1 MTNLFNSALNIAACK
16 AGINMQLV
24 VENKIIELDKEG
36 FLKNLS
42 DWNKEV
48 ATEVA
53 IKENIVLTAEHWEI
67 IELLRD
73 FYQQF
78 QISPS
83 MRALV
88 KRTEQLLG
96 TDKGRSVYLLQL
108 FPTSPAKIA
117 SKIAGLPKP
126 PNCL

>member
-1 MTNLFNSALNIAACK
+1 MDLYSSVSNIAASK
-16 AGINMQLV
+16 AGTSMQL
-24 VENKIIELDKEG
+24 IIEGKNIALDKEG
-36 FLKNLS
+36 FLKSLS
-42 DWNKEV
+42 DWNREV
-48 ATEVA
+48 ATEIA
-53 IKENIVLTAEHWEI
+53 ARENIVLTAEHWEI
-67 IELLRD
+67 IELLRE
-73 FYQQF
+73 FYQVF

-96 TDKGRSVYLLQL
+96 TTKGRSIYLLQL
-108 FPTSPAKIA
+108 FPPSPAKLA